1 MITKE
6 LIINTLNAQL
16 HLKLVNYKK
25 SLNDLHEGNKNE
37 TKSSAGDKYETS
49 RSMTQIEIAMISNQI
64 QKTEL
69 DLATINLASKKVF
82 NKKLIESGSLIL
94 TCFGYY
100 FLAISFGKLKINNE
114 HVMVL
119 SPNSPIGKL
128 LTNSK
133 LGKTIVL
140 NGQEITILEI
150 IE

>member
-16 HLKLVNYKK
+16 HLKLENYKK

-37 TKSSAGDKYETS
+37 SKSSAGDKYETS
-49 RSMTQIEIAMISNQI
+49 RSMTQIEIGMISNQI

-69 DLATINLASKKVF
+69 DLATLNLASKKVF
-82 NKKLIESGSLIL
+82 KKNSIESGSLIL
-94 TCFGYY
+94 TSLGYY
-100 FLAISFGKLKINNE
+100 FLAISFGKININNE
-114 HVMVL
+114 QVMVL

-128 LTNSK
+128 LTDSK
-133 LGKTIVL
+133 LGKSIVI
-140 NGQEITILEI
+140 NGQEIKILEI

>member
-16 HLKLVNYKK
+16 HLKLENYKK

-37 TKSSAGDKYETS
+37 SKSSAGDKYETG

-82 NKKLIESGSLIL
+82 NKKLIESGRQ
-94 TCFGYY
+94 
-100 FLAISFGKLKINNE
+100 
-114 HVMVL
+114 L
-119 SPNSPIGKL
+119 S
-128 LTNSK
+128 
-133 LGKTIVL
+133 
-140 NGQEITILEI
+140 
-150 IE
+150 